1 MVAETEI
8 AFWAALARKE
18 GLLPLLAL
26 WFLITAPRGS
36 SPSNKLEV
44 PLRARTKPTL
54 IPTAL
59 PREPGGGGGGK
70 KLQVPPTDERTD
82 GAAA

>member
-8 AFWAALARKE
+8 AFWAALARAE
-18 GLLPLLAL
+18 GLLLAL

-36 SPSNKLEV
+36 SPGNKLEV

-70 KLQVPPTDERTD
+70 KLQVPPTDGR
-82 GAAA
+82 A